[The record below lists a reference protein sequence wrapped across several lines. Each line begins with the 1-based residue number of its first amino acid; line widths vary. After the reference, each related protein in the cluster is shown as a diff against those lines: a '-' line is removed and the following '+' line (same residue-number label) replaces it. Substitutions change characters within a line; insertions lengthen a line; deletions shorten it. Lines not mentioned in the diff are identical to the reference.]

1 MMIDSR
7 NENRSTFDKASQDV
21 NIYSLF
27 SRTSD
32 VAEAVNG
39 KVKFRAAANDR
50 RANLLVVA
58 VPLELH
64 PQDIRKCSPLK
75 QERKKMNAVSFV
87 NLKSILGFVSS
98 VLTGPL
104 KLWL

>member
-1 MMIDSR
+1 M
-7 NENRSTFDKASQDV
+7 

-58 VPLELH
+58 VPHELH

-75 QERKKMNAVSFV
+75 QERKKNECSALCKLKEYFRIFIIGAYRPIEAVAV
-87 NLKSILGFVSS
+87 V
-98 VLTGPL
+98 V
-104 KLWL
+104 